1 MSQQI
6 AWSNYQ
12 HAQRSRKIVWIVAV
26 LIACVIAWA
35 SWAQLD
41 EVIVGNGKVV
51 PTDSVQTIQSLEGGI
66 IQQISV
72 VQGQTVEKGD
82 PLVVLDNTR
91 FKAAFEESQSQ
102 IDSLTAQQLQLR
114 LELDSVTIDSNQG
127 RWEDQVQVTILD
139 FPLGE
144 NASQIEYNA
153 MDNYLA
159 RIAQLRVELEE
170 AELRII
176 QQQQVM
182 QDAQLNLRTQQNSVA
197 IVQREMNLLED
208 VVASGAVAEV
218 ELLKLKRDIISLQ
231 GEIASTRTFIQK
243 QQATL
248 TESIADYRSL
258 AQDFRSKARSEIN
271 EVESRLDQL
280 GESQYAIKDQLNRTV
295 MLAPVSGTVKEVF
308 IRTLGGVAKPGEPIL
323 EIVPKNSNL
332 IIETKINPRDIAFIT
347 NNLQAMVK
355 FSAYDFVIYGGVEGK
370 VIYVSADAL
379 QDEEGETFYRAHIE
393 LDTAANMFDIIPGMQ
408 ASVDILTGK
417 KTVLQYW
424 LKPVLRAKENA
435 LRER

>member
-144 NASQIEYNA
+144 NATQIEYNA

-197 IVQREMNLLED
+197 IVQREMKLLED

-218 ELLKLKRDIISLQ
+218 S
-231 GEIASTRTFIQK
+231 
-243 QQATL
+243 
-248 TESIADYRSL
+248 Y
-258 AQDFRSKARSEIN
+258 
-271 EVESRLDQL
+271 
-280 GESQYAIKDQLNRTV
+280 
-295 MLAPVSGTVKEVF
+295 
-308 IRTLGGVAKPGEPIL
+308 
-323 EIVPKNSNL
+323 
-332 IIETKINPRDIAFIT
+332 
-347 NNLQAMVK
+347 
-355 FSAYDFVIYGGVEGK
+355 
-370 VIYVSADAL
+370 
-379 QDEEGETFYRAHIE
+379 
-393 LDTAANMFDIIPGMQ
+393 
-408 ASVDILTGK
+408 
-417 KTVLQYW
+417 
-424 LKPVLRAKENA
+424 
-435 LRER
+435 

>member
-144 NASQIEYNA
+144 NATQIEYNA

-197 IVQREMNLLED
+197 IVQREMKLLED

-295 MLAPVSGTVKEVF
+295 MLASVSGTVKEVF

-323 EIVPKNSNL
+323 EIVPK
-332 IIETKINPRDIAFIT
+332 IVT
-347 NNLQAMVK
+347 
-355 FSAYDFVIYGGVEGK
+355 
-370 VIYVSADAL
+370 
-379 QDEEGETFYRAHIE
+379 
-393 LDTAANMFDIIPGMQ
+393 
-408 ASVDILTGK
+408 
-417 KTVLQYW
+417 
-424 LKPVLRAKENA
+424 
-435 LRER
+435 